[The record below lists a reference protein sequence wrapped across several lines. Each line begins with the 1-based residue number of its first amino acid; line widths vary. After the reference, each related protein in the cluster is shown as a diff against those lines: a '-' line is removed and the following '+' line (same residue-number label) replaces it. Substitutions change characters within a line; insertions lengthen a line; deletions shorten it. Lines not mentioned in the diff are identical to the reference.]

1 MALCSIPLEYN
12 KVAVACWPI
21 TRAIG
26 QELERQLK
34 LLFVFNKGKSA
45 IFSTVNGDVYALG
58 LNPSGVL
65 GTGQDQS
72 CPCYTPTRISGIKQ
86 GNLSANSG
94 VQSDNPNSSKT
105 TAMASFRKFSKVYWK
120 TKNPKT

>member
-1 MALCSIPLEYN
+1 MALCSLPLEYN

-21 TRAIG
+21 TRAVG

-58 LNPSGVL
+58 SNPSGVL

-72 CPCYTPTRISGIKQ
+72 CPCYTPTRVSGIKQ
-86 GNLSANSG
+86 GRSISEVERTRVMVKWVWPWSHVVVTNMIQTG
-94 VQSDNPNSSKT
+94 
-105 TAMASFRKFSKVYWK
+105 
-120 TKNPKT
+120 TKP

>member
-1 MALCSIPLEYN
+1 MALCSLPLEYN
-12 KVAVACWPI
+12 KVTVACWPI
-21 TRAIG
+21 TRAVG

-58 LNPSGVL
+58 SNPSGVL

-72 CPCYTPTRISGIKQ
+72 CPCYTPTRVSGIKQ
-86 GNLSANSG
+86 GRSISEVERTRVMVKWVWPWSHVVVTNMIQTVN
-94 VQSDNPNSSKT
+94 
-105 TAMASFRKFSKVYWK
+105 WH
-120 TKNPKT
+120 

>member
-1 MALCSIPLEYN
+1 MSTLSYRPMDY
-12 KVAVACWPI
+12 KVVVACWPI

-26 QELERQLK
+26 RELEKQLK

-65 GTGQDQS
+65 GTGQNQI
-72 CPCYTPTRISGIKQ
+72 CNAPTKITGIKQ
-86 GNLSANSG
+86 GE
-94 VQSDNPNSSKT
+94 
-105 TAMASFRKFSKVYWK
+105 FSYSLYSTSVSVHLTDVYYGK
-120 TKNPKT
+120 ML